1 MSGAINLTEGEEFL
15 WPSANFWSGAE
26 AAPSED
32 LYCLEYS
39 VSLHNGL
46 IFSSH

>member
-1 MSGAINLTEGEEFL
+1 MSSAINLTEGEEFL

-26 AAPSED
+26 AVQSED

-39 VSLHNGL
+39 IRLHNGL